1 MIELIK
7 ELSFRNPYY
16 LLLWALIPLLY
27 FILKKYYT
35 QKIDTINLPESSS
48 LLKFK
53 KNWRVTL
60 LPYLFIFR
68 LLAFLLFILALARP
82 QLALQEEKVNA
93 EGIDIMLT
101 VDLSSS
107 MLAQDFKPD
116 RLEVC
121 KRVAAQF
128 IDKRKYDRLGLV
140 SFSGEAFTPCPL
152 TSDHDILKEYLA
164 NLQCGL
170 LEDGTAIGMGLGTA
184 VNRIKD
190 SDAKSKVVILLTDGV
205 NNAGYLKPITAAEI
219 AVKYNVKVYTIGV
232 GTSGAALT
240 PVSRRSDGEYIFG
253 LAQVEIDEPL
263 LREMATLTGGKYYR
277 ATNERSLE
285 NIYAEIDKLEKTTL
299 EVTRFKR
306 FKDLY
311 FWFAGFAFF
320 LLITER
326 LLRITVFRSTP

>member
-16 LLLWALIPLLY
+16 LLLWALIPLIY

-35 QKIDTINLPESSS
+35 KKIDTINLPESSS

-60 LPYLFIFR
+60 LPYLIIFR

-121 KRVAAQF
+121 KRVASQF

-311 FWFAGFAFF
+311 FWFACFALF

>member
-7 ELSFRNPYY
+7 EISFKNPYF
-16 LLLWALIPLLY
+16 LLLWAFIPLTY
-27 FILKKYYT
+27 FILKKFYISNAESIT
-35 QKIDTINLPESSS
+35 LPDSDA
-48 LLKFK
+48 LFKLK
-53 KNWRVTL
+53 KNWRVRL
-60 LPYLFIFR
+60 LPYLIFFR
-68 LLAFLLFILALARP
+68 YIAFFLFILALARP

-101 VDLSSS
+101 IDLSSS

-121 KRVAAQF
+121 KRVATRF

-205 NNAGYLKPITAAEI
+205 NNAGYLKPVTAAEI
-219 AVKYNVKVYTIGV
+219 ALEYNVKVYTIGV

-253 LAQVEIDEPL
+253 LAQVEIDERL
-263 LREMATLTGGKYYR
+263 LREMAKLTGGKYYR

-285 NIYAEIDKLEKTTL
+285 NIYSEIDNLEKTTL

-311 FWFAGFAFF
+311 VWFVGFA
-320 LLITER
+320 LLLLLFER
-326 LLRITVFRSTP
+326 WLKITVFRSIP

>member
-16 LLLWALIPLLY
+16 LLLWALIPLIY

-35 QKIDTINLPESSS
+35 KKIDTINLPESSS

-60 LPYLFIFR
+60 LPYLIIFR

-107 MLAQDFKPD
+107 KYQGSPMLTIS
-116 RLEVC
+116 C
-121 KRVAAQF
+121 KRVASQF

-219 AVKYNVKVYTIGV
+219 AVKFNVKVYTIGV

-263 LREMATLTGGKYYR
+263 LREMAALTGGKYYR

-311 FWFAGFAFF
+311 FWFAGFALF

>member
-16 LLLWALIPLLY
+16 LLLWALIPLIY

-35 QKIDTINLPESSS
+35 KKIDTINLPESSS

-170 LEDGTAIGMGLGTA
+170 LEDGTAIGMLFET
-184 VNRIKD
+184 
-190 SDAKSKVVILLTDGV
+190 
-205 NNAGYLKPITAAEI
+205 
-219 AVKYNVKVYTIGV
+219 
-232 GTSGAALT
+232 
-240 PVSRRSDGEYIFG
+240 
-253 LAQVEIDEPL
+253 
-263 LREMATLTGGKYYR
+263 YYGR
-277 ATNERSLE
+277 
-285 NIYAEIDKLEKTTL
+285 
-299 EVTRFKR
+299 
-306 FKDLY
+306 
-311 FWFAGFAFF
+311 
-320 LLITER
+320 
-326 LLRITVFRSTP
+326 

>member
-7 ELSFRNPYY
+7 ELSFRDPYY
-16 LLLWALIPLLY
+16 LLLWAIIPLIY
-27 FILKKYYT
+27 FFLKRYYK
-35 QKIDTINLPESSS
+35 QQIESINLPESGS

-53 KNWRVTL
+53 KNWKVTL
-60 LPYLFIFR
+60 LPYLIIFR
-68 LLAFLLFILALARP
+68 LLAFILFILALARP

-219 AVKYNVKVYTIGV
+219 ALKYNVKVYTIGV

-263 LREMATLTGGKYYR
+263 LREMASLTGGKYYR

-311 FWFAGFAFF
+311 FWFAGFALF

>member
-7 ELSFRNPYY
+7 ELSFKNPYF
-16 LLLWALIPLLY
+16 LLLWAIIPLIY
-27 FILKKYYT
+27 FILRKYYIVNT
-35 QKIDTINLPESSS
+35 ENISLPESST
-48 LLKFK
+48 LFKWK
-53 KNWRVTL
+53 KNWRIKSM
-60 LPYLFIFR
+60 PYLILLRLIALFI
-68 LLAFLLFILALARP
+68 FILALARP

-107 MLAQDFKPD
+107 MLAQDFKPN

-121 KRVAAQF
+121 KRVAARF
-128 IDKRKYDRLGLV
+128 IDKRKYDRFGLV

-190 SDAKSKVVILLTDGV
+190 SDAKSKIVILLTDGV

-219 AVKYNVKVYTIGV
+219 ALKYNIKVYTIGV

-253 LAQVEIDEPL
+253 LAQVEIDERL
-263 LREMATLTGGKYYR
+263 LQQMATLTGGKYYR

-285 NIYAEIDKLEKTTL
+285 NIYTEIDKLEKTTL

-311 FWFAGFAFF
+311 VWFTGFA
-320 LLITER
+320 LLLLFIER
-326 LLRITVFRSTP
+326 LLKITVFRSIP

>member
-7 ELSFRNPYY
+7 EISFKNPYY
-16 LLLWALIPLLY
+16 LLLWAVFPLIY
-27 FILKKYYT
+27 FILNKFYRSNT
-35 QKIDTINLPESSS
+35 ESINLPDSDA
-48 LLKFK
+48 LFKLK
-53 KNWRVTL
+53 KNWRVK
-60 LPYLFIFR
+60 IFPFLIFSR
-68 LLAFLLFILALARP
+68 YLAFFLFILALARP

-121 KRVAAQF
+121 KRVASRF

-164 NLQCGL
+164 NLQCGM

-190 SDAKSKVVILLTDGV
+190 SDAKSKVIILLTDGV
-205 NNAGYLKPITAAEI
+205 NNAGYLKPVTAAEI
-219 AVKYNVKVYTIGV
+219 ALKYNVKVYTIGV
-232 GTSGAALT
+232 GSSGAALT
-240 PVSRRSDGEYIFG
+240 PVSRRSDGAYIFG
-253 LAQVEIDEPL
+253 LAQVEIDERL

-285 NIYAEIDKLEKTTL
+285 NIYTEIDNLEKTTL
-299 EVTRFKR
+299 EVTRYKR

-311 FWFAGFAFF
+311 VWFVGFALF

-326 LLRITVFRSTP
+326 CLKITVFRSTP

>member
-7 ELSFRNPYY
+7 ELSFRDPYY
-16 LLLWALIPLLY
+16 LLLWAIIPLIY
-27 FILKKYYT
+27 FFLKRYYK
-35 QKIDTINLPESSS
+35 QQIESINLPESGS

-53 KNWRVTL
+53 KNWKVTL
-60 LPYLFIFR
+60 LPYLIIFR
-68 LLAFLLFILALARP
+68 LLAFIFFILALARP

-219 AVKYNVKVYTIGV
+219 ALKYNVKVYTIGV

-263 LREMATLTGGKYYR
+263 LREMASLTGGKYYR

-285 NIYAEIDKLEKTTL
+285 NIYAE
-299 EVTRFKR
+299 
-306 FKDLY
+306 
-311 FWFAGFAFF
+311 
-320 LLITER
+320 
-326 LLRITVFRSTP
+326 

>member
-7 ELSFRNPYY
+7 ELSFKNPYF
-16 LLLWALIPLLY
+16 LLLWGLIPLLHV
-27 FILKKYYT
+27 ILKKYFALKSENI
-35 QKIDTINLPESSS
+35 QLPQGNI
-48 LLKFK
+48 LFQWK
-53 KNWRVTL
+53 KTWRIRL
-60 LPYLFIFR
+60 LPYLIFFR
-68 LLAFLLFILALARP
+68 LFAFFFFIMALARP
-82 QLALQEEKVNA
+82 QLPLQEEQVNA

-107 MLAQDFKPD
+107 MLAQDFKPS

-121 KRVAAQF
+121 KRVAARF
-128 IDKRKYDRLGLV
+128 VDKRKYDRLGLV
-140 SFSGEAFTPCPL
+140 SFSGEAFTSCPL

-190 SDAKSKVVILLTDGV
+190 SEAKSKTVILLTDGV
-205 NNAGYLKPITAAEI
+205 NNAGYLKPMIAAEI
-219 AVKYNVKVYTIGV
+219 ALKYDIKVYTIGV

-253 LAQVEIDEPL
+253 LAQVEIDERL
-263 LREMATLTGGKYYR
+263 LREMAALTGGKYYR
-277 ATNERSLE
+277 ATNEQSLE
-285 NIYAEIDKLEKTTL
+285 NIYTEIDKLEKTTL
-299 EVTRFKR
+299 EVTRYKR

-311 FWFAGFAFF
+311 AWFIGVALFLFF
-320 LLITER
+320 LER
-326 LLRITVFRSTP
+326 LLKLTLFRSIP

>member
-16 LLLWALIPLLY
+16 LLLWALIPLIY

-35 QKIDTINLPESSS
+35 KKTDTINLPESSS

-60 LPYLFIFR
+60 RPYLIIFR
-68 LLAFLLFILALARP
+68 LLAFILFILALARP

-263 LREMATLTGGKYYR
+263 LREMASLTGGKYYR

-311 FWFAGFAFF
+311 FWFAVFALF

>member
-1 MIELIK
+1 MIDLLK
-7 ELSFRNPYY
+7 ELSFKNPLY
-16 LLLWALIPLLY
+16 LLLWALIPIAY
-27 FILKKYYT
+27 FLIKRYL
-35 QKIDTINLPESSS
+35 ISNSESISLPESSV
-48 LLKFK
+48 LFKLKK
-53 KNWRVTL
+53 PWRVKL
-60 LPYLFIFR
+60 LPL
-68 LLAFLLFILALARP
+68 LLFIKILALVLFITALARP

-116 RLEVC
+116 RLDVC
-121 KRVAAQF
+121 KRVAARF
-128 IDKRKYDRLGLV
+128 IDKRKYDRVGLV

-152 TSDHDILKEYLA
+152 TSDHEILKEYLA

-190 SDAKSKVVILLTDGV
+190 SDAKSKVIILLTDGV
-205 NNAGYLKPITAAEI
+205 NNAGYLKPNTAAEI
-219 AVKYNVKVYTIGV
+219 ALKYNIKVYTIGV

-253 LAQVEIDEPL
+253 LAQVEIDEAL
-263 LREMATLTGGKYYR
+263 LKDMATLTGGKYYR
-277 ATNERSLE
+277 ATNEQSLE
-285 NIYAEIDKLEKTTL
+285 NIYTEIDKLEKTTL

-311 FWFAGFAFF
+311 VWFVGLALS
-320 LLITER
+320 LLILER
-326 LLRITVFRSTP
+326 LLRITVFRSIP